1 VTAGSSGDDSHAVVF
16 DVNVFLTA
24 ARWVGT
30 PFTWER
36 FEEKA
41 KERARNWVPSFDKYG
56 GDSAVALWMAS
67 SGEFV
72 PGQPLAIWTSDHIEN
87 LIYKKA
93 MDPDDRELA
102 DEDRGVGWSEP
113 DAKSILDEL
122 HDRLIPENQTV
133 NVTAPAGPVSLGRED
148 GLVLATAREA
158 GYHTDIKYC
167 VTKDRLFR
175 ATGDPMGNVLVLK
188 PHEFVTL
195 LRQSRQAVSG
205 LRGPRPLQP

>member
-1 VTAGSSGDDSHAVVF
+1 MGWGK
-16 DVNVFLTA
+16 
-24 ARWVGT
+24 
-30 PFTWER
+30 PFTWDQ

-41 KERARNWVPSFDKYG
+41 KERARNWVPSYDKYG

-72 PGQPLAIWTSDHIEN
+72 PGQPLATWTSDHIEN

-102 DEDRGVGWSEP
+102 DEDRGLGWSEP

-133 NVTAPAGPVSLGRED
+133 RVTAPAGPASLGRED

-158 GYHTDIKYC
+158 GHHTDIKYC
-167 VTKDRLFR
+167 VTKDRPFR
-175 ATGDPMGNVLVLK
+175 AIGDPMGVSWSSN
-188 PHEFVTL
+188 PTSSSNSFG
-195 LRQSRQAVSG
+195 SRA
-205 LRGPRPLQP
+205 